1 METHSK
7 YTVWQRI
14 LLSSV

>member
-7 YTVWQRI
+7 YTVWQQI
-14 LLSSV
+14 LLSYV